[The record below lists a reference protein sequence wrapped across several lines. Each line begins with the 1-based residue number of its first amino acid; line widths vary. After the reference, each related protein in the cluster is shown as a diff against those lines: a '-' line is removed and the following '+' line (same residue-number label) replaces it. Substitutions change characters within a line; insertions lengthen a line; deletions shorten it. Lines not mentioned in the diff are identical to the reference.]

1 MAPKFDVGA
10 EINRM
15 TAKSEMYF
23 SIIQETY
30 DISLQITT
38 NTANLFLEQF
48 DTAVQA
54 LSQLNLQDAFDFMIT
69 SMAFSK
75 LDPILQ
81 EKFEHSYQGE
91 FPKYQDLLKFLHKS
105 QQAKNQVYGM
115 TSITNN
121 YTYDKQKD
129 KNSKISRSFLLKSK
143 YEKKCFVC
151 REQHAIFACSK
162 LLEMNIPERHK
173 TTVACR
179 SKKTC
184 IICKAPHHTS
194 TLLHTDKNLANTNQD
209 NPSNSKSNNTVL
221 CVFNNNQL
229 AHNVTILPTAVTKV
243 FTENEN
249 ILLRTIIDSASARN
263 FVTLTWCL
271 KAQLPIKPVS
281 AKAMGLGNSSQIVIG
296 LVNFTLISLVNSYQL
311 SVCAYVVHKIVG
323 KQPQTTIPVSSIQT
337 FLKYPLA
344 DPNFYSPQEV
354 DGILGC
360 DVFSEIIGTHQ
371 VKNDQGAPTA
381 LETQLGYIIIGS
393 VPNLSQPS
401 STSTNLCNISNPDLN
416 VQMDKFFQLEDIP
429 QAALPYDDDYCENH
443 FIATTKRSPEG
454 RYIVAL
460 PFKIINDYL
469 TQNHLSFVAPCSL
482 KNKVNDSS
490 HIENA
495 YYIPHFAV
503 EKESSSTPLRVVFD
517 ASAKNAEF
525 TSLNENL
532 HDRKYQRILWR
543 PSPDVPIGI
552 YELNTVTFGLSSSPF
567 QAIRT
572 IKQLSRDER
581 SKFSESLIKILE
593 NDIYIDDVV
602 TSVDSLEN
610 TKIIV
615 RDRQIDFEIDNSTK
629 VLGLKW
635 NPLSDNFSFDI
646 KLMWKRWTKRHLL
659 SVIARIWDP
668 LGFLTPIVIKIK
680 ILMKKIWTLKIDWD
694 EELPSFIITSWLAIY
709 SELELL
715 NNFEIPRYLKT
726 SERGKCTL
734 FGFADSSEQ
743 AYGAVVYIRS
753 LNTQN
758 FMLISKSR
766 VTPMKNQTLARLE
779 LCACPANRWKTFVA
793 NRVSKIHDLLP
804 NAQWLHIPSDQNAA
818 DCVSRGLRPKQFMQ
832 HKKWLFG
839 PDWLNDDISS
849 WPSKRID
856 TSIEINQERKVNAL
870 V

>member
-38 NTANLFLEQF
+38 NTA
-48 DTAVQA
+48 
-54 LSQLNLQDAFDFMIT
+54 
-69 SMAFSK
+69 SK
-75 LDPILQ
+75 
-81 EKFEHSYQGE
+81 
-91 FPKYQDLLKFLHKS
+91 LKFL
-105 QQAKNQVYGM
+105 
-115 TSITNN
+115 
-121 YTYDKQKD
+121 
-129 KNSKISRSFLLKSK
+129 
-143 YEKKCFVC
+143 EKLHLIENA
-151 REQHAIFACSK
+151 REQCIK
-162 LLEMNIPERHK
+162 LSDEINKLRYLEDPSFVPEYADMRALEILYGKIKHIEKMLDNQNI
-173 TTVACR
+173 
-179 SKKTC
+179 
-184 IICKAPHHTS
+184 
-194 TLLHTDKNLANTNQD
+194 
-209 NPSNSKSNNTVL
+209 SNSPIPDSVPNHHLPSIEVPKFSGNIQQWPLFYETFRALIHENTRL
-221 CVFNNNQL
+221 DNL

-281 AKAMGLGNSSQIVIG
+281 AKAMG
-296 LVNFTLISLVNSYQL
+296 LVNSYQL

-532 HDRKYQRILWR
+532 HVGPKLQTNICSILLNFRMGRIALMADIKQMYRNIWVREQDRKYQRILWR

-615 RDRQIDFEIDNSTK
+615 RDRQIVFASGGFE
-629 VLGLKW
+629 
-635 NPLSDNFSFDI
+635 F
-646 KLMWKRWTKRHLL
+646 
-659 SVIARIWDP
+659 
-668 LGFLTPIVIKIK
+668 
-680 ILMKKIWTLKIDWD
+680 KKMGI
-694 EELPSFIITSWLAIY
+694 
-709 SELELL
+709 
-715 NNFEIPRYLKT
+715 
-726 SERGKCTL
+726 
-734 FGFADSSEQ
+734 
-743 AYGAVVYIRS
+743 
-753 LNTQN
+753 
-758 FMLISKSR
+758 
-766 VTPMKNQTLARLE
+766 
-779 LCACPANRWKTFVA
+779 
-793 NRVSKIHDLLP
+793 
-804 NAQWLHIPSDQNAA
+804 
-818 DCVSRGLRPKQFMQ
+818 
-832 HKKWLFG
+832 
-839 PDWLNDDISS
+839 
-849 WPSKRID
+849 
-856 TSIEINQERKVNAL
+856 
-870 V
+870 